1 MERGILTYCSTISPS
16 QCDGNGHLNV
26 QHFAAIFDSAVGVF
40 YARCGMSW
48 RWMGARSLGTVA
60 AHQATT
66 FLGELCSGDAVECRT
81 RLNRVG
87 KTSLTFEHILVDAET
102 QRVAARLEAVS
113 VLFGLETRTKVPIPD
128 DIRARLLRICEY
140 EPDSESMKVVE
151 P

>member
-26 QHFAAIFDSAVGVF
+26 QHYAAIFDSAVGVF

-48 RWMGARSLGTVA
+48 RRMGASGLGTVA

-66 FLGELCSGDAVECRT
+66 FLGEVRSGDAVECRT
-81 RLNRVG
+81 RLSRVG
-87 KTSLTFEHILVDAET
+87 TTSLTFEHILIDAKT

-128 DIRARLLRICEY
+128 NLRAELMRICER
-140 EPDSESMKVVE
+140 EPDSQPSKVVE